1 MLTIQPISITHG
13 AKPTAFKGEFDEEA
27 YNSRK
32 NYYAHQKEECDEI
45 LDNQYVPNTMK
56 KGVKVCKAISEGVL
70 SGWAVAWAALK
81 VAKFGKA
88 SVVKI
93 SNNKFIKKAT
103 ETISPMKDGIVQTAK
118 NIKDTAI
125 EKLSGT
131 KLGKTV
137 KTRIEKFEKMT
148 DEELAQYKLGKFAL
162 KHEKTITKVI
172 EEAKNIATAIKGKAS
187 DIKNAITY
195 DKTAKVAAYT
205 LGIGSGIASAYN
217 TARQDFAQANDE
229 VDE

>member
-13 AKPTAFKGEFDEEA
+13 AKPTAFRGDFDEEA

-45 LDNQYVPNTMK
+45 LENQYVPNTMK

-88 SVVKI
+88 SALKI
-93 SNNKFIKKAT
+93 SNNKFIKKAVA
-103 ETISPMKDGIVQTAK
+103 TISPIKDGVVQTAK
-118 NIKDTAI
+118 NIKNTVV
-125 EKLSGT
+125 EKLSST
-131 KLGKTV
+131 KLGKAV
-137 KTRIEKFEKMT
+137 KARVEKFEKMT
-148 DEELAQYKLGKFAL
+148 DEDLAKYKLGKFAL
-162 KHEKTITKVI
+162 KHEEGITKI
-172 EEAKNIATAIKGKAS
+172 FDKAKNFATAIKDKAS
-187 DIKNAITY
+187 EVKKAVTY

-205 LGIGSGIASAYN
+205 LGIGSGVASAYN
-217 TARQDFAQANDE
+217 TARQDFAQVNEE